1 MPGAEIWLKSG
12 TDRDSSHVEGVA
24 IGSRWPYTVGMARHC
39 IHFTTSAPG
48 ITGKARARCGVW
60 SQNFTTDTS
69 KVTCSVCLRLIR
81 KPATMS
87 ANVIKSAA
95 VLFLLTAA
103 ACGPLPPDSESE
115 SGSATEVETTSGEDE
130 PGSDVSTST
139 DTTTDASTTGDPT
152 TGECDEPA
160 CIAAECDDGE
170 TCRPHPTTGHV
181 TCVGPCEAFGV
192 VCEAEVCGELVP
204 GVCVADPL
212 GLGWC
217 FPN

>member
-1 MPGAEIWLKSG
+1 MDYTNHPKGVYVKRKILISPGYGAGWSDPSG
-12 TDRDSSHVEGVA
+12 
-24 IGSRWPYTVGMARHC
+24 
-39 IHFTTSAPG
+39 
-48 ITGKARARCGVW
+48 
-60 SQNFTTDTS
+60 
-69 KVTCSVCLRLIR
+69 VTCSVCLRLIR
-81 KPATMS
+81 KPATTMS
-87 ANVIKSAA
+87 VIKSAA

-103 ACGPLPPDSESE
+103 ACPLPPDSESE
-115 SGSATEVETTSGEDE
+115 SGSTTEVETTSGEDE

-152 TGECDEPA
+152 TGECDEP
-160 CIAAECDDGE
+160 CIVAECNDGE

-181 TCVGPCEAFGV
+181 TCVGPCEVFGV